1 MASTINAALT
11 NGLIQTA
18 DTSGILQLQTVG
30 TTALTIDGSQRVGI
44 GVTPSGTYK
53 LEVNGSISG
62 LSVYSNGNDL
72 LSLTQAAY
80 AQSNTSYL
88 TAIGSYQ
95 TILNDISNQFDGI
108 KAVFTLRNEQ
118 ANVTSSSITQ
128 STNLEV
134 ILNGKKLTPYIKQ
147 NTTPWLTP
155 YDSFKGFRVV
165 PTSTDARVII
175 YNAPATGDQADI
187 TIINSSS
194 TVRTRKYPYSA
205 TTIALG
211 D

>member
-1 MASTINAALT
+1 MATTINAALT

-44 GVTPSGTYK
+44 GVTPSGTYR

-62 LSVYSNGNDL
+62 SSVYSSGINL
-72 LSLTQAAY
+72 LSLSQSAY
-80 AQSNTSYL
+80 QKANS
-88 TAIGSYQ
+88 GFYQ
-95 TILNDISNQFDGI
+95 TQLNDISNQFDGV

-118 ANVTSSSITQ
+118 ANVTSSTITQ
-128 STNLEV
+128 SINIEV
-134 ILNGKKLTPYIKQ
+134 ILNGRKLAPYIKQ

-165 PTSTDARVII
+165 PTSTDAKVII

-187 TIINSSS
+187 TIINTSP
-194 TVRTRKYPYSA
+194 TGGTRKYPYSA